1 VLTVREIVLIF
12 LIGVSSIISYNVARV
27 IYECD
32 EVKRK
37 TLVFERD
44 ICREE
49 QLINAEIKEIQNEK
63 VPDINSSI
71 GKHSIVL

>member
-1 VLTVREIVLIF
+1 MLTVREIVLIF